1 MVQQSRRFED
11 IAGAGVTCEDDTRF
25 DGVRIE
31 STGRF
36 QLNETNGGLQIEEP
50 YRLTSSDL
58 EFAAKE
64 EITDIVATHGERIQP
79 FTERFSTTSSW
90 TPAMALV
97 TFPELN
103 DSHNSG
109 VSTHGKNMF

>member
-79 FTERFSTTSSW
+79 ALPDRFSTMSSW

-97 TFPELN
+97 TFPNLTI
-103 DSHNSG
+103 HITP
-109 VSTHGKNMF
+109 V